1 MCIDPKSLEPE
12 TRKPLH
18 ANACSSAL
26 QSKVQIFDRHRAGPR
41 STVDRQYQARGPRL
55 LSTAAETVRLDSG
68 DLGCSDPRLPCVC
81 RLRCYALRY
90 WTSGEGCQNAW
101 QGEQFKLQFRQ
112 VVLGGGC
119 VLQSLSSP
127 RLPEWLRHNMPS
139 CPAPRSQPPQVQ
151 AIPQKSSSR
160 PSNKFKAR

>member
-1 MCIDPKSLEPE
+1 MSKQHPKSPSLGRTWSTMCIDPKSLEPE

-68 DLGCSDPRLPCVC
+68 DLGCSDPRLPCVWVGC
-81 RLRCYALRY
+81 DVMHYGIGLRVR
-90 WTSGEGCQNAW
+90 
-101 QGEQFKLQFRQ
+101 
-112 VVLGGGC
+112 VVKMHGK
-119 VLQSLSSP
+119 
-127 RLPEWLRHNMPS
+127 E
-139 CPAPRSQPPQVQ
+139 
-151 AIPQKSSSR
+151 SSS
-160 PSNKFKAR
+160 SFSLGKLCWAGAAFFSL